1 MTMTEQEHADLLA
14 AYNAS
19 QDQLASDRQALED
32 QTATDI
38 AAACAATYDVTG
50 LINEFERILGL
61 AIADSRHRNALSST
75 IGVLKLLNNVTAP
88 VPVEPEP
95 EV

>member
-1 MTMTEQEHADLLA
+1 MTMTPQEHQDLLD

-19 QDQLASDRQALED
+19 QGQLEADRQALED
-32 QTATDI
+32 KTATDI
-38 AAACAATYDVTG
+38 AATCAAFDVTG
-50 LINEFERILGL
+50 LIAALEAVDAMCL
-61 AIADSRHRNALSST
+61 ATGKHKQVLSST
-75 IGVLKLLNNVTAP
+75 IGVAKLLNNVTAP

>member
-19 QDQLASDRQALED
+19 QDQLAADRQALED

-38 AAACAATYDVTG
+38 ATACAATCDMTTLVAE
-50 LINEFERILGL
+50 LERILGL
-61 AIADSRHRNALSST
+61 AIVDSRHRSVLDST
-75 IGVLKLLNNVTAP
+75 IKLAKLLNNVTAP